1 MNDLLA
7 NLALVAIVPGI
18 VLILSFAFLF
28 WIGLMPPSKG
38 WSKPVS
44 LIATAP
50 LVPCLTLLGTAL
62 SIVVAILVL
71 VVVPIGGMR
80 LAYLW
85 LRRTDLNPPG
95 PSEDELQASDGK
107 KGVAPNKP

>member
-1 MNDLLA
+1 MNDLLV
-7 NLALVAIVPGI
+7 NLALVAVVPGI

-38 WSKPVS
+38 WSKPVAT
-44 LIATAP
+44 IATAP
-50 LVPCLTLLGTAL
+50 LVPSLVLLGMAL
-62 SIVVAILVL
+62 CLVVGLLVL
-71 VVVPIGGMR
+71 VVVPVGGMR

-95 PSEDELQASDGK
+95 PTEDDLKSSDGK
-107 KGVAPNKP
+107 KGTTPPKS